1 MTHSRLGGLI
11 THLPDRVTEIYR
23 HPGTSS
29 DFEGTAPNCCYEE
42 ELAALTSADLRRQI
56 LEAGVESGGFSDA
69 ARRRQ
74 NSVSGGAANN
84 GKRHPKPPSARHVS
98 PGRITEA
105 RLSCAGGFRMLGGD
119 EQ

>member
-11 THLPDRVTEIYR
+11 THLPDRVTEIYL

-29 DFEGTAPNCCYEE
+29 DFEGAAPDCCYEE

-69 ARRRQ
+69 ASRRQ
-74 NSVSGGAANN
+74 NSVSGGEANN
-84 GKRHPKPPSARHVS
+84 G
-98 PGRITEA
+98 
-105 RLSCAGGFRMLGGD
+105 
-119 EQ
+119 